1 MILIPEQTRSHNGHV
16 RFHIQHDSCNWHRRR
31 KSQDCGPGFISIYLH
46 ANFKEQF
53 ESFSFVPSPAVE
65 KFMQFALAF
74 EVQTYFGNTAR
85 IQ

>member
-1 MILIPEQTRSHNGHV
+1 VILIPEQTRSDSGHV

-31 KSQDCGPGFISIYLH
+31 KSQDCGLDFISIYLP

-53 ESFSFVPSPAVE
+53 VSFSFIPSPAVE

-74 EVQTYFGNTAR
+74 EFQTYFGNTAR

>member
-1 MILIPEQTRSHNGHV
+1 M
-16 RFHIQHDSCNWHRRR
+16 
-31 KSQDCGPGFISIYLH
+31 YLH

-53 ESFSFVPSPAVE
+53 ESFSFIPSPAVE

-74 EVQTYFGNTAR
+74 EVQTYSGNTAR